1 MRVLIVDDSKTA
13 RIMCKRAL
21 PASLQENL
29 LEASGGQQALDF
41 CRTEKID
48 LMLLDLTMPDIDG
61 YQVLEALQKD
71 GASQPKV
78 VVLSADIQPE
88 AQVRIL
94 ALGAIGF
101 IAKPANVQALEK
113 LLRDNGLL

>member
-1 MRVLIVDDSKTA
+1 
-13 RIMCKRAL
+13 MCKRAL
-21 PASLQENL
+21 PASLHENV

-41 CRTEKID
+41 CRAEKID
-48 LMLLDLTMPDIDG
+48 LMLLDLTMPDVDG
-61 YQVLEALQKD
+61 YQVLGALQKA
-71 GASQPKV
+71 GGSQPKV

-88 AQVRIL
+88 AQARIQ

-101 IAKPANVQALEK
+101 LPKPANVQALEK

>member
-1 MRVLIVDDSKTA
+1 
-13 RIMCKRAL
+13 
-21 PASLQENL
+21 
-29 LEASGGQQALDF
+29 
-41 CRTEKID
+41 
-48 LMLLDLTMPDIDG
+48 LTMPDIDG

>member
-1 MRVLIVDDSKTA
+1 
-13 RIMCKRAL
+13 MCKRAL